1 MVSGRSTTRY
11 PLLSA
16 PMSSSDDWYW
26 GWVRVTPVA
35 TSTRIARNPK
45 EVSVTR
51 CPVSTDTSQAKTRV
65 PSRRTGS
72 VEPFVP
78 SRRDPVTKSASP
90 VSSGSSSSGN
100 SVTSYWPSASV
111 VTTYR
116 APRAAARWYPRRSA
130 APWPRFTGT
139 STVTAPCARPRRAR
153 QQRERGQLVAPGDHH
168 HVPAEHQQ
176 HPGGQ
181 EQQGRPARPA
191 TPEHPDERGGQCQRE
206 DRPRRVPDGQLVP
219 PQQPG
224 PRRDRHRVAVAV
236 PVAELPHR
244 VQGDQRLAQRE
255 GDLGTPAPQLLSAG
269 RIVHPGPGEGRY

>member
-16 PMSSSDDWYW
+16 PMSSSEDWYW

-51 CPVSTDTSQAKTRV
+51 CPVSTDTSQAKNRV

-90 VSSGSSSSGN
+90 VSNGSSSSGS

-139 STVTAPCARPRRAR
+139 STVTAPCARATAAVSS
-153 QQRERGQLVAPGDHH
+153 VAPSTTT
-168 HVPAEHQQ
+168 
-176 HPGGQ
+176 
-181 EQQGRPARPA
+181 RLA
-191 TPEHPDERGGQCQRE
+191 TGY
-206 DRPRRVPDGQLVP
+206 P
-219 PQQPG
+219 PQ
-224 PRRDRHRVAVAV
+224 VA
-236 PVAELPHR
+236 
-244 VQGDQRLAQRE
+244 
-255 GDLGTPAPQLLSAG
+255 GTASSTAPSAG
-269 RIVHPGPGEGRY
+269 ASLYAAISTTTGGNASSGSSCASAARSTGSGKPGPGPPGT